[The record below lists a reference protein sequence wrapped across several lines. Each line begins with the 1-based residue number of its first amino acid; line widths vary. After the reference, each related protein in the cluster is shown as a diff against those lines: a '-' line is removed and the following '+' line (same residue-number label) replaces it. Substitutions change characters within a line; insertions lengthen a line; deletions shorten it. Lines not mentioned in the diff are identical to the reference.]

1 MCSKRLP
8 NRLIKKSFRAYN
20 TAGQFVLFIL
30 FDREAIRLALFKP
43 GKHIVH
49 RVHKIL
55 VILLDLHAGNH
66 IHKGIHVPILGRPL
80 ENDVGDQSTVQKRF
94 RFRPEWIS
102 FLAFA
107 LGVGNQGIHEFQN
120 IGLVADVG

>member
-1 MCSKRLP
+1 M
-8 NRLIKKSFRAYN
+8 IKKSLKAYI
-20 TAGQFVLFIL
+20 TACQFVLFIL
-30 FDREAIRLALFKP
+30 FDREAIRLALFEP

-80 ENDVGDQSTVQKRF
+80 ENDVG
-94 RFRPEWIS
+94 
-102 FLAFA
+102 
-107 LGVGNQGIHEFQN
+107 NQGA
-120 IGLVADVG
+120 V